1 MTTTPSMETMGVAH
15 EEERTYSGSHNLFRD
30 AAQLTGVELHPQEDL
45 DWGYLMEGASLVD
58 HLLDTEKVSVVPE
71 MRRIGAGT
79 YRPDLHLLS
88 QMHFADYVGRQTEE
102 KLDGMF
108 DQLLRVEELVHAQR
122 EATKAREVVEIRVEE
137 ADILASF
144 LSLPVGNTVD
154 AYNRIV
160 FNDWLVGFS
169 RAGYLVDSFIDL
181 KKDFVNGESGVKPTA
196 RARAVVGSAAVKEGI
211 AALNKTPPKLLKKCG
226 ATAVKYVV
234 LNIKPDITS
243 VE

>member
-1 MTTTPSMETMGVAH
+1 MTTYPSLETLGVAH
-15 EEERTYSGSHNLFRD
+15 EGERTYSGSRNLFRD
-30 AAQLTGVELHPQEDL
+30 AAQLIGVDLQRQEDI
-45 DWGYLMEGASLVD
+45 DWGYLMEGAALVD

-71 MRRIGAGT
+71 MRRIGAGE
-79 YRPDLHLLS
+79 YRPDLHLSS
-88 QMHFADYVGRQTEE
+88 QRNFANYVGRQTVE

-108 DQLLRVEELVHAQR
+108 DQLERVEKLVQAQR

-137 ADILASF
+137 ANILASF
-144 LSLPVGNTVD
+144 LSLPVGDTVD

-196 RARAVVGSAAVKEGI
+196 RARAVVGTAAVREGV
-211 AALNKTPPKLLKKCG
+211 AALNKTPPQLIKKCG
-226 ATAVKYVV
+226 ATAVKYVMFNV
-234 LNIKPDITS
+234 KPDLASTK
-243 VE
+243 